1 MLHCLRRVM
10 ERIVATIRL
19 ACPQSVP
26 NADDFLPVLIFTVL
40 QVNPP
45 RLLTNMAFV
54 DLFIEPLNGEDQY
67 VWCQFGSAVAEI
79 RRLLSAAPL
88 DSD

>member
-40 QVNPP
+40 QVSFTIVSPDVSVFDAIP
-45 RLLTNMAFV
+45 C
-54 DLFIEPLNGEDQY
+54 E
-67 VWCQFGSAVAEI
+67 
-79 RRLLSAAPL
+79 
-88 DSD
+88 